1 MIRETSDGGG
11 SSSGAASGA
20 GKASGG
26 EAGAGAGGGYGYLG
40 MYFASSAPTFCHCY
54 NLRRLISAFLIGT
67 LFTHLY
73 LYTL

>member
-1 MIRETSDGGG
+1 MIREASDGGG

-26 EAGAGAGGGYGYLG
+26 EAGAGGGYGYLG

-54 NLRRLISAFLIGT
+54 NLMRLISAFLIGT